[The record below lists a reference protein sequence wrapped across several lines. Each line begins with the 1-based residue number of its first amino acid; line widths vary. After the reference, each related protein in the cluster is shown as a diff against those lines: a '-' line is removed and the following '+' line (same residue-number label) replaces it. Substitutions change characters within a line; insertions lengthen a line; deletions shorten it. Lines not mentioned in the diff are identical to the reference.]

1 MYTIFSL
8 LIAFVLGAALTLIG
22 CVIWAKRNKKKI
34 EKVLNFFDVQARIDD
49 LLAKTDVDDKIKAVL
64 KDVRAKVDKII

>member
-8 LIAFVLGAALTLIG
+8 LIAFILGAGLTFVG
-22 CVIWAKRNKKKI
+22 SVIWAKRNKKKI
-34 EKVLNFFDVQARIDD
+34 ERVLNFFDVQARIDD